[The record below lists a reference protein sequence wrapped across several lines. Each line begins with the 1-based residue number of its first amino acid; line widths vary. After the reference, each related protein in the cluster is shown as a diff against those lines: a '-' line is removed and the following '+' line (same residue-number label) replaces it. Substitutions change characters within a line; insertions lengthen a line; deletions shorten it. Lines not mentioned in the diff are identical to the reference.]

1 MPPDSALPAP
11 SPEAAAH
18 SAELIQLIAAEI
30 GRQGWI
36 DFARYMEL
44 ALYAPG
50 LGYYAAGLTKFGGAG
65 DFVTAPEFSPLF
77 SRTLARQIAQLL
89 ELAGHQVIELGAG
102 SGRMAR
108 DLLLALAELDA
119 LPSRYSIVEVS
130 AELRARQQQMLQ
142 DLPDALRSRV
152 HWLDTIPARIT
163 GVVLGNE
170 VLDAVPVH
178 IVGWHD
184 HGTLER
190 GVAWDG
196 RAFAWAERPLQP
208 GPLAERTGALLPS
221 PPYISE
227 VSLAVPALVRT
238 LASALERG
246 ALLFIDYGFGRAE
259 YYHPQRSRGTLMCH
273 YRHRAHDNPFFA
285 PGLQD
290 ITSHVDF
297 TSVALAGVE
306 AGLKL
311 AGYATQAHF
320 LVNAGITEL
329 LAHTP
334 PQNVAEYLPLA
345 AQAQKLLS
353 PAEMGELFKVIAM
366 TRGIEDELVGFRA
379 GDKSRLL

>member
-1 MPPDSALPAP
+1 
-11 SPEAAAH
+11 
-18 SAELIQLIAAEI
+18 LIAADI

-50 LGYYAAGLTKFGGAG
+50 LGYYAAGSTKFGGAG
-65 DFVTAPEFSPLF
+65 DFVTAPEISPLF

-89 ELAGHQVIELGAG
+89 EIAGDQVIELGAG

-119 LPSRYSIVEVS
+119 LPSRYSMVEVS

-142 DLPDALRSRV
+142 DLPDSLRSRV
-152 HWLDTIPARIT
+152 QWLDTTPARIN

-170 VLDAVPVH
+170 VLDAVPVQL
-178 IVGWHD
+178 VAWHD
-184 HGTLER
+184 QETLER

-208 GPLAERTGALLPS
+208 GPLAARSGALSPS

-227 VSLAVPALVRT
+227 VSLTVAALVRT

-259 YYHPQRSRGTLMCH
+259 YYHPQRNRGTLMCH
-273 YRHRAHDNPFFA
+273 YRHHAHDDPFFA

-311 AGYATQAHF
+311 AGYTTQAHF

-345 AQAQKLLS
+345 AQAHKLLS

>member
-1 MPPDSALPAP
+1 V
-11 SPEAAAH
+11 AH
-18 SAELIQLIAAEI
+18 SAELTRLIAAEI

-50 LGYYAAGLTKFGGAG
+50 LGYYAAGSTKFGGAG
-65 DFVTAPEFSPLF
+65 DFVTAPEISPLF
-77 SRTLARQIAQLL
+77 SRTLAHQIAQLL
-89 ELAGHQVIELGAG
+89 QLAGDQVIELGAG

-108 DLLLALAELDA
+108 DLLLGLAELDA

-130 AELRARQQQMLQ
+130 AELRARQRQMLQ
-142 DLPDALRSRV
+142 DLPDTLRRRIR
-152 HWLDTIPARIT
+152 WLDTIPVRIT

-178 IVGWHD
+178 IIAWHD

-196 RAFAWAERPLQP
+196 RGFFWTERALQP
-208 GPLAERTGALLPS
+208 GPLADRSIALSPS

-259 YYHPQRSRGTLMCH
+259 YYHPQRSLGTLMCH
-273 YRHRAHDNPFFA
+273 YRHRAHDDPFFA

-311 AGYATQAHF
+311 AGYTTQAHF
-320 LVNAGITEL
+320 LANAGITDL
-329 LAHTP
+329 LARTP
-334 PQNVAEYLPLA
+334 PQNAAEYLPLT